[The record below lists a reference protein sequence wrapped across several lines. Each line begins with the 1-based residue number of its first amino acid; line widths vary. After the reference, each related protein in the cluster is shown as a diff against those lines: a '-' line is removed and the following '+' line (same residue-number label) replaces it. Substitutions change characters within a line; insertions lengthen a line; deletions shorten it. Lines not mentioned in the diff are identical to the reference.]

1 MAMTTDQQL
10 KPPFRQHL
18 QGKATF
24 ALLALGQILLFT
36 LCLGITI
43 AVKDFLTANNF
54 FVEYLHYHATL
65 PLFLRLVVSVLLL
78 MPMYLFIQVLYF
90 HLSASEGEKK
100 HGPRNLLL
108 FDYLAMPVMIFF
120 FVILFLEALA
130 NLCRGV
136 SFADMKKQFPGWEVF
151 GDWVFANAELRIPHL
166 PVPTSA
172 IIFSLAFACFIL
184 VVQGA
189 LSSSSE
195 VFKGCLAFG
204 SIFGSFVGMTIAF
217 SSRSWEKRRM
227 PAAFTEK
234 V

>member
-1 MAMTTDQQL
+1 MVMTTDQQI
-10 KPPFRQHL
+10 KPPIGQCLH
-18 QGKATF
+18 GKATF
-24 ALLALGQILLFT
+24 ALWLLGQILLFT

-43 AVKDFLTANNF
+43 AVKDFLTVNNF
-54 FVEYLHYHATL
+54 FAEYLHYHATL

-78 MPMYLFIQVLYF
+78 MPLYLISQVLYF
-90 HLSASEGEKK
+90 HLSASEAEKK
-100 HGPRNLLL
+100 HGPRNFLL
-108 FDYLAMPVMIFF
+108 FDYLAIPVMVYF
-120 FVILFLEALA
+120 FVILLLEALL

-172 IIFSLAFACFIL
+172 IIFSLAFAWFIL

-204 SIFGSFVGMTIAF
+204 TIFGSFVGMTIAF
-217 SSRSWEKRRM
+217 SSRSWEKRMM
-227 PAAFTEK
+227 PASFTEK
-234 V
+234 L